1 MQNSMTNQ
9 STELVFVRSTEIVQV
24 GSTVPVYSSTVGL
37 LRLGLMQH
45 IDGCCK
51 VGLHDV
57 VDHDD
62 IYDSRGGSGGMPGVG
77 SGGGRRGGSN
87 GVVCFVVGC
96 CFVRGCGGFR
106 WSIMWLLGD
115 ARLVVF
121 VMGVSVEVSR
131 T

>member
-9 STELVFVRSTEIVQV
+9 STELVFVRSTGIVQV

-37 LRLGLMQH
+37 LGLGLMQH

-77 SGGGRRGGSN
+77 SGGGRHGGSN

-96 CFVRGCGGFR
+96 CFMGGCRSFWRVVMLLLVDSRLGCFRDGGIG
-106 WSIMWLLGD
+106 SD
-115 ARLVVF
+115 P
-121 VMGVSVEVSR
+121 R